1 MAVAASRSASTGGQK
16 ERREELQ
23 GKSMEVTSAAGQEVC
38 EVAARNGQL
47 DIVKLLFERRDEGK
61 LRSYFAAFTYIIIVI
76 CIYLLYLLIQIKSKI
91 KSSKI

>member
-16 ERREELQ
+16 ERREDLQ

-47 DIVKLLFERRDEGK
+47 DIAKLLFERRDEGK
-61 LRSYFAAFTYIIIVI
+61 LGSYFAAFYYIFII
-76 CIYLLYLLIQIKSKI
+76 CIHLLYLLIQLILM
-91 KSSKI
+91 

>member
-16 ERREELQ
+16 ERREE
-23 GKSMEVTSAAGQEVC
+23 GKSREVTSAAGQEVC

-61 LRSYFAAFTYIIIVI
+61 LGSYFAAFYYIIII
-76 CIYLLYLLIQIKSKI
+76 CI
-91 KSSKI
+91 